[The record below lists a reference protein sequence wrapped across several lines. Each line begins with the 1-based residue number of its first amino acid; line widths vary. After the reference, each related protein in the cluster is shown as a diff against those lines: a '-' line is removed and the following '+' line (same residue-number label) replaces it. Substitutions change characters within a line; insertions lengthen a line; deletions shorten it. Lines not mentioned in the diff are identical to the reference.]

1 MRRCTVLL
9 LLLVGAWAAQ
19 PARADTLDT
28 LLTIAAEA
36 LGEPWLKDARPMIEC
51 IRAHGPAN
59 CAGMQ
64 IKTQANAAAKQV
76 MPKDPLIQQAIQ
88 LIDAVDD
95 EDWLKV
101 IETAGGAAIQAT
113 CKLTLS
119 SGSKVKEFM
128 CDAVGKISDSALKAV
143 FKAVRNPSVSNLVN
157 AIGAI
162 GDPDVICDLVPDFP
176 AKDGVCGPLG
186 SVIQMTKDLAKEA
199 AKAGKDVADLAVDI
213 GTAAANAPVEVVESI
228 CEFVSFCDDDEDS
241 KPKFMS
247 EAAYYKYVLF
257 PKIQDR
263 VTAHWQTVDMG
274 PALDS
279 SARSKCLIYYQYFQP
294 KQKGSV
300 YAQAINKRCTGL
312 AQRWGKEGELMAD
325 TLVAAT
331 TAYYTAAVVPQVPFN
346 VVEDYKSGGA
356 YKFAQF
362 MHAACASNLETQFPM
377 PKEKV
382 KVITAWE
389 SACDKLRQK
398 AQQAWFGEKAKVD
411 AAIVQLASAG
421 CAEKGA
427 ASPQKLLLRCTTSA
441 GYQGCLSALAGG
453 EEQNHCAMVGRIMH
467 EALDHDASAVIPPA
481 SNSRGGRMREAQTNT
496 VGQVDSRVI
505 GALAGATNAAVLEIA
520 SARTT
525 VAGLCTPQVAVTV
538 HVNVAHSGAPL
549 PAGAATLRIL
559 DPARRDAVLATAP
572 IPAISGTR
580 SGEIRATFVLP
591 DRDAAGER
599 RLTADISAGRGGSAD
614 VKLPRPREFL
624 LSARQLA
631 CANPRDAATRDPAT
645 GNPATR
651 TAPPPG
657 TREGERR

>member
-9 LLLVGAWAAQ
+9 LLLVGSWAAQ

-28 LLTIAAEA
+28 LLSIAAEA
-36 LGEPWLKDARPMIEC
+36 LGEPWLKDARPIIEC
-51 IRAHGPAN
+51 VRDHGAAN

-76 MPKDPLIQQAIQ
+76 MPNDPLIQQAIQ
-88 LIDAVDD
+88 LINAVDE

-113 CKLTLS
+113 CKFALS

-128 CDAVGKISDSALKAV
+128 CDAVGHVSDSALKAV

-162 GDPDVICDLVPDFP
+162 GDPGVICELVPDFP
-176 AKDGVCGPLG
+176 AKAGVCGPLG

-199 AKAGKDVADLAVDI
+199 AKAGKDIADLAVDV
-213 GTAAANAPVEVVESI
+213 GSAAANAPVEVFESI

-257 PKIQDR
+257 PKIQNR
-263 VTAHWQTVDMG
+263 VTAHWMTVDMG

-279 SARSKCLIYYQYFQP
+279 SARAKCLIYYQYFQP
-294 KQKGSV
+294 KLKGSV
-300 YAQAINKRCTGL
+300 FAQAINQRCTGL

-331 TAYYTAAVVPQVPFN
+331 TAYYTAAVVPQIPFN
-346 VVEDYKSGGA
+346 AVEDYKSGGA
-356 YKFAQF
+356 NKFSQF
-362 MHAACASNLETQFPM
+362 MQVACASNLETQFPM

-382 KVITAWE
+382 KVITAWDT
-389 SACDKLRQK
+389 ACDKLRQE
-398 AQQAWFGEKAKVD
+398 AAQAWLAEKAKID
-411 AAIVQLASAG
+411 AAIKQLASAG
-421 CAEKGA
+421 CADKGTS
-427 ASPQKLLLRCTTSA
+427 SPQKLLLRCTTAA
-441 GYQGCLSALAGG
+441 GYQGCLSALSGG
-453 EEQNHCAMVGRIMH
+453 EEKNHCAMVGRITH
-467 EALDHDASAVIPPA
+467 EALEHAASNVAPPLN
-481 SNSRGGRMREAQTNT
+481 NSRGGRLQAAETNT

-505 GALAGATNAAVLEIA
+505 PGAVVGSANAAALEIA
-520 SARTT
+520 SMRTT

-538 HVNVAHSGAPL
+538 HVNVSHSGPSL

-559 DPARRDAVLATAP
+559 DPARRDAVLATAA
-572 IPAISGTR
+572 IPALSGAR
-580 SGEIRATFVLP
+580 AGEIRATFVQP
-591 DRDAAGER
+591 GSNVAGDR
-599 RLTADISAGRGGSAD
+599 RLTVDIVAGRGGSAD

-624 LSARQLA
+624 LSARQLG
-631 CANPRDAATRDPAT
+631 CANARDAATRS
-645 GNPATR
+645 PATR
-651 TAPPPG
+651 TVPPPA